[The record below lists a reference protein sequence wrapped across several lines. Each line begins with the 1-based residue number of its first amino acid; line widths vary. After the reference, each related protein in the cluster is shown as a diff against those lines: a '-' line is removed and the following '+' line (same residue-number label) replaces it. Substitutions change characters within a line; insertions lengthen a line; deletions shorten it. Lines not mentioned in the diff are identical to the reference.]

1 VADTTF
7 PEVKFETP
15 LEQGDV
21 TAAATAVEAKRSDMI
36 MAPIGSIHP
45 LANFNVRVHDAAYE
59 EHVEDI
65 KKSIMKN
72 GFFRHSPLKV
82 FVNREGDQNLFMLV
96 GGYTRFEAAKR
107 AVAEGYSIERL
118 PVVAARKGT
127 TMIDLMIGLDK
138 DNDGKP
144 LSPYERSV
152 VIKRLGDLGVD
163 EDEIAERMNIT
174 KQWLGDLLV
183 LQGAPREIHNMVQI
197 GETSARL
204 AIDLIKQHGAKK
216 AIEMLKASGATG
228 AAPNG
233 SGTAPARRVTPRNL
247 NTGEGGET
255 SETKKKFVPKLKEYK
270 GLIEYLFVLKAS
282 SGDAGAMDFLHRV
295 HEGEK
300 DALKEWAKAVKPAKK
315 GKAKAKETPVEKPKN
330 PKDVRIKITDD
341 MTDEKKA
348 EARAHNKEVKA
359 RKERREARAA
369 AKLAK
374 EAATA
379 AAAAG
384 KGADDNTPL

>member
-1 VADTTF
+1 MADVTF

-21 TAAATAVEAKRSDMI
+21 TAASTAAEAKRSDMI
-36 MAPIGSIHP
+36 MAPIDSIHP
-45 LANFNVRVHDAAYE
+45 LSNFNVRVHDAAYE

-65 KKSIMKN
+65 KRSIMKN
-72 GFFRHSPLKV
+72 GFYRHMPLKV
-82 FVNREGDQNLFMLV
+82 FVNKEGDQNLFMLV

-107 AVAEGYSIERL
+107 AIKEGYSIERL

-152 VIKRLGDLGVD
+152 VIKRLGDLGVE

-183 LQGAPREIHNMVQI
+183 LQGAPREIHNMVQS

-204 AIDLIKQHGAKK
+204 AIDLVKKHGAKEAVK
-216 AIEMLKASGATG
+216 MLKDSGATG

-233 SGTAPARRVTPRNL
+233 SGQAPTTRVTPRNL
-247 NTGEGGET
+247 NTGGAGET
-255 SETKKKFVPKLKEYK
+255 GEGDKKKKFVPKLKEYK

-282 SGDAGAMDFLHRV
+282 SGAEGAMDFLHRV

-300 DALKEWAKAVKPAKK
+300 DAMKEWAKAVKPAKK
-315 GKAKAKETPVEKPKN
+315 TTKAKETKADKKKEPN

-341 MTDEKKA
+341 MTDERKA
-348 EARAHNKEVKA
+348 EVRAHNKEVKA
-359 RKERREARAA
+359 RKLRREARAA
-369 AKLAK
+369 AKAAK
-374 EAATA
+374 EAAA
-379 AAAAG
+379 ANPGA
-384 KGADDNTPL
+384 ADDNTPL